1 MVEIKVDPSVL
12 VAMRQAFPS
21 PPNSAIRQ
29 FYNYVGTLKE
39 MLLNSLLRGQ
49 TVEELKLNL
58 FSISLH
64 QLANKGGVIGKHK
77 IRVHKW
83 LSDNG
88 LALVEIVKLGS
99 NLTGMVSKVK
109 FTELVSLEMPAATSL
124 LPSVLEDVSA
134 TNSMN
139 NPSSQ
144 TTAELIDHLY
154 PDFAQCVANQ
164 TLDQVFDAVRID
176 AKSLQNYM
184 RWLRNG
190 ATKLNANKRKLYLLQ
205 AHVILTVTKD
215 KDGMYYQRKLPS
227 DFGRTYY
234 SGTSVQNVNKELRRA
249 MLGNC
254 WEYDIRS
261 SVVAWKMGFA
271 SECITAMNLSG
282 TVSHHFKHTLSY
294 LQDKKG
300 LMATLQYLVFGKDSE
315 VQAELQPTLLK
326 QAFTA
331 LSFGARKTARAWMD
345 QNGGWARP
353 AMVEIF
359 RVKEERDRF
368 LNDVSVVGF
377 IEEQA
382 MLDDFLFNG
391 IKQQRPDLLK
401 LPYLQTQS
409 GKPSKSKCIAFLY
422 QHQETLVMNIV
433 RDAIAAH
440 GKTVL
445 ASIHDAIITKE
456 KLSVHLKSEIEQ
468 LMRDETGNCYWSLGS
483 KELKRYATPNP
494 KPNVSF

>member
-12 VAMRQAFPS
+12 AALRRAFPS
-21 PPNSAIRQ
+21 PPNSATRQ
-29 FYNYVGTLKE
+29 LSNYVRTLE
-39 MLLNSLLRGQ
+39 TMLLASLMRGQ

-64 QLANKGGVIGKHK
+64 QLANKGGVIGKNRV
-77 IRVHKW
+77 RVHKW
-83 LSDNG
+83 LNDSG
-88 LALVEIVKLGS
+88 LALVETVKLGS

-109 FTELVSLEMPAATSL
+109 FTDLVLLEMPALSNTPAM
-124 LPSVLEDVSA
+124 VIDHVSID
-134 TNSMN
+134 NSMLE
-139 NPSSQ
+139 P
-144 TTAELIDHLY
+144 TAQATAALINHLY
-154 PDFAQCVANQ
+154 PDFAKHEATQ
-164 TLDQVFDAVRID
+164 TLQEEFDAVDVDI
-176 AKSLQNYM
+176 KSLENYM

-190 ATKLNANKRKLYLLQ
+190 ATKLSASKRKLYLLQ
-205 AHVILTVTKD
+205 AHVILSVAKD
-215 KDGMYYQRKLPS
+215 KGGKYYQRKKPS

-234 SGTSVQNVNKELRRA
+234 AGTSVQNVNKELRRA

-261 SVVAWKMGFA
+261 SVVAWKMGYA
-271 SECITAMNLSG
+271 TECMAALNLSG
-282 TVSHHFKHTLSY
+282 SVRDHFKHTLSY
-294 LQDKKG
+294 LEDKKG

-315 VQAELQPTLLK
+315 VPADLQADLLK
-326 QAFTA
+326 EAFTA
-331 LSFGARKTARAWMD
+331 LSFGARKTAKAWMD
-345 QNGGWARP
+345 QNGEWARP

-359 RVKEERDRF
+359 KIKEERDRF

-377 IEEQA
+377 IKEQG

-401 LPYLQTQS
+401 LPYLQSQK
-409 GKPSKSKCIAFLY
+409 GKPSKSKCVAFLY

-433 RDAIAAH
+433 REALAAH

-456 KLSVHLKSEIEQ
+456 KLSKDLKSELEQ
-468 LMRDETGNCYWSLGS
+468 LMRDKTDNNHWRLGS
-483 KELKRYATPNP
+483 KELKRYGTP
-494 KPNVSF
+494 KPKT

>member
-12 VAMRQAFPS
+12 AAMQREFPS
-21 PPNSAIRQ
+21 PPNSATRQ
-29 FYNYVGTLKE
+29 FYNYVGTLKA
-39 MLLNSLLRGQ
+39 MLLDSLLRGQ

-64 QLANKGGVIGKHK
+64 QLANKGGVIGTNKV
-77 IRVHKW
+77 RVHKW
-83 LSDNG
+83 LNDNN
-88 LALVEIVKLGS
+88 LALVETVQLGS
-99 NLTGMVSKVK
+99 NLTGIVSKVK
-109 FTELVSLEMPAATSL
+109 FTELVSLEMPKTTSL
-124 LPSVLEDVSA
+124 LPSVLKDVSA

-139 NPSSQ
+139 NPSAL
-144 TTAELIDHLY
+144 TTTELVDHLY
-154 PDFAQCVANQ
+154 PDFAQCVVNQ
-164 TLDQVFDAVRID
+164 KLDEVFDAVSID
-176 AKSLQNYM
+176 VKSLANYM

-190 ATKLNANKRKLYLLQ
+190 ANKLSASKRKLYLLQ
-205 AHVILTVTKD
+205 AHVILSVAKD
-215 KDGMYYQRKLPS
+215 KGGKYYQRKKPS

-234 SGTSVQNVNKELRRA
+234 AGTSVQNVNKELRRA

-271 SECITAMNLSG
+271 KECIAAMNLND
-282 TVSHHFKHTLSY
+282 TVRDNFKHTLSY
-294 LQDKKG
+294 LEDKKG
-300 LMATLQYLVFGKDSE
+300 LMTTLQYLVFGKYSE
-315 VQAELQPTLLK
+315 VPTALQADLLK

-345 QNGGWARP
+345 QNGEWARP

-359 RVKEERDRF
+359 RIKEERDRF
-368 LNDVSVVGF
+368 LKDVSVIGF
-377 IEEQA
+377 IQEQA

-409 GKPSKSKCIAFLY
+409 GKPSKSKCVAFLY
-422 QHQETLVMNIV
+422 QHQETMVMNIV
-433 RDAIAAH
+433 RAAVVAR

-445 ASIHDAIITKE
+445 AHIHDAIITKE
-456 KLSVHLKSEIEQ
+456 KLSKELIGEIVC
-468 LMRDETGNCYWSLGS
+468 LMREKTANEYWQLGS

-494 KPNVSF
+494 

>member
-12 VAMRQAFPS
+12 AAMQRAFPS
-21 PPNSAIRQ
+21 PPNSATRQ
-29 FYNYVGTLKE
+29 FSRYVAVLKS

-64 QLANKGGVIGKHK
+64 QLANKGGVIGKDR

-83 LSDNG
+83 LKDHG
-88 LALVEIVKLGS
+88 LALVETVRLGT

-109 FTELVSLEMPAATSL
+109 FTDLVSLQMPAATNL
-124 LPSVLEDVSA
+124 LPSILDDVNA
-134 TNSMN
+134 INSMN
-139 NPSSQ
+139 NQSAQ
-144 TTAELIDHLY
+144 TTADLINHLY
-154 PDFAQCVANQ
+154 PDFAQCAANQ
-164 TLDQVFDAVRID
+164 TLDKVFDAVSID
-176 AKSLQNYM
+176 VKSLANYM
-184 RWLRNG
+184 RWLRHG
-190 ATKLNANKRKLYLLQ
+190 ANKLSASKRKLYLLQ
-205 AHVILTVTKD
+205 AHVILSVAKD
-215 KDGMYYQRKLPS
+215 KGGKYYQRKKPS

-234 SGTSVQNVNKELRRA
+234 AGTSVQNVNKELRRA

-271 SECITAMNLSG
+271 KECIAALNLNG
-282 TVSHHFKHTLSY
+282 TVRDNFKHTLSY
-294 LQDKKG
+294 LEDKKG

-315 VQAELQPTLLK
+315 VPTALQPDLLK

-345 QNGGWARP
+345 QNGEWARP

-377 IEEQA
+377 INEQA
-382 MLDDFLFNG
+382 ILDNYLFDG

-401 LPYLQTQS
+401 LPYLQTQK
-409 GKPSKSKCIAFLY
+409 GMPSKSKCVAFLY
-422 QHQETLVMNIV
+422 QHQETMVMNIV
-433 RDAIAAH
+433 RAAAVAR

-445 ASIHDAIITKE
+445 AHIHDAIITKE
-456 KLSVHLKSEIEQ
+456 KLSKELIGEIVCS
-468 LMRDETGNCYWSLGS
+468 MREKTANEYWQLGS

-494 KPNVSF
+494 

>member
-12 VAMRQAFPS
+12 AALRRAFPS
-21 PPNSAIRQ
+21 PPNSATRQ
-29 FYNYVGTLKE
+29 FYNYVQTLE
-39 MLLNSLLRGQ
+39 AMLLTSLMRGQ
-49 TVEELKLNL
+49 TVDELKLNL

-77 IRVHKW
+77 VRVHKW
-83 LSDNG
+83 LNDNN

-99 NLTGMVSKVK
+99 NLTGIVSKVK
-109 FTELVSLEMPAATSL
+109 FTDLVALEIPALSNT
-124 LPSVLEDVSA
+124 PTMVLDHVSID
-134 TNSMN
+134 NSMLK
-139 NPSSQ
+139 S
-144 TTAELIDHLY
+144 TAQATAALIDHLY
-154 PDFAQCVANQ
+154 PDFAACEANQ
-164 TLDQVFDAVRID
+164 TLDKVFDAVDVDI
-176 AKSLQNYM
+176 KSLENYM
-184 RWLRNG
+184 QWLRKD
-190 ATKLNANKRKLYLLQ
+190 ATKINANKRKLYLLQ
-205 AHVILTVTKD
+205 AQVILSVAKD
-215 KDGMYYQRKLPS
+215 KGGKYYQRKKPS

-234 SGTSVQNVNKELRRA
+234 AGTSVQNVNKELRRA
-249 MLGNC
+249 MLGNSY
-254 WEYDIRS
+254 EYDIRS

-271 SECITAMNLSG
+271 TECIAALNLCG
-282 TVSHHFKHTLSY
+282 LVRDHFKHTLSY
-294 LQDKKG
+294 LEDKKA

-315 VQAELQPTLLK
+315 VPADLQSDLLK

-331 LSFGARKTARAWMD
+331 LSFGARKTAKAWVD
-345 QNGGWARP
+345 QNGEWARP

-368 LNDVSVVGF
+368 LKDISVVGF

-409 GKPSKSKCIAFLY
+409 GKPSKSKCVAFLY

-433 RDAIAAH
+433 RDALAAH

-445 ASIHDAIITKE
+445 ASIHDAIITKQ
-456 KLSVHLKSEIEQ
+456 KLSLHLKSELEH
-468 LMRDETGNCYWSLGS
+468 LMREHTENKYWHLGF
-483 KELKRYATPNP
+483 KELKRYATP
-494 KPNVSF
+494 KAKT